1 MTKNTRHL
9 KFGGEGM
16 YVILIYDISIE
27 NGGAKVWRNVFKIC
41 KKYLTHVQK
50 SVFEG
55 EITPAL
61 LVKLRMELDKYIRDD
76 QDSVIVFS
84 SRQQRW
90 LEKEFWGLTDEKT
103 SNFF

>member
-1 MTKNTRHL
+1 MTKNMKDL
-9 KFGGEGM
+9 KFGGEYM
-16 YVILIYDISIE
+16 YVILIYDISVE
-27 NGGAKVWRNVFKIC
+27 SGGAKVWRNVFKIC

-61 LVKLRMELDKYIRDD
+61 LVKLRMELDNYIR
-76 QDSVIVFS
+76 QDVDFVILFS
-84 SRQQRW
+84 SRQQKW
-90 LEKEFWGLTDEKT
+90 LEKEFWGLADEKT

>member
-1 MTKNTRHL
+1 
-9 KFGGEGM
+9 
-16 YVILIYDISIE
+16 
-27 NGGAKVWRNVFKIC
+27 
-41 KKYLTHVQK
+41 
-50 SVFEG
+50 
-55 EITPAL
+55 ITPAL

>member
-1 MTKNTRHL
+1 
-9 KFGGEGM
+9 M

-27 NGGAKVWRNVFKIC
+27 NGGTKVWRNVFKIC

-90 LEKEFWGLTDEKT
+90 LEKEVWGLTDEKT

>member
-1 MTKNTRHL
+1 
-9 KFGGEGM
+9 M
-16 YVILIYDISIE
+16 YIILIYDIAMD
-27 NGGAKVWRNVFKIC
+27 NGGPKVTRNIFKIC

-61 LVKLRMELDKYIRDD
+61 LAKLRMELDQYIRDEE
-76 QDSVIVFS
+76 DSVIVFS
-84 SRQQRW
+84 SRNERW
-90 LEKEFWGLTDEKT
+90 LEKEFWGVADEKT

>member
-1 MTKNTRHL
+1 MIKLTAVL
-9 KFGGEGM
+9 KYGGEKM
-16 YVILIYDISIE
+16 YVILIYDIE
-27 NGGAKVWRNVFKIC
+27 ADKGGAKVSRNIFKIC

-61 LVKLRMELDKYIRDD
+61 LAKLRAELKVFIRKD
-76 QDSVIVFS
+76 QDSVVLFVT
-84 SRQQRW
+84 RQQKW
-90 LEKEFWGLTDEKT
+90 LTKEFWGVLDEKT

>member
-1 MTKNTRHL
+1 MIKNTKHL
-9 KFGGEGM
+9 KFGGEYM

-27 NGGAKVWRNVFKIC
+27 NDGAKVWRNVFKIC
-41 KKYLTHVQK
+41 KKYLTHVRK

-55 EITPAL
+55 EITSAL

-84 SRQQRW
+84 SRQQKW
-90 LEKEFWGLTDEKT
+90 LEKDFWGLTDEKT

>member
-1 MTKNTRHL
+1 
-9 KFGGEGM
+9 M
-16 YVILIYDISIE
+16 YIILIYDIAMD
-27 NGGAKVWRNVFKIC
+27 NGGPKVTRNTFKIC

-61 LVKLRMELDKYIRDD
+61 LAKLRMELDQYIRDEE
-76 QDSVIVFS
+76 DSVIVFS
-84 SRQQRW
+84 SRNERW
-90 LEKEFWGLTDEKT
+90 LEKEFWGVADEKT

>member
-1 MTKNTRHL
+1 
-9 KFGGEGM
+9 M

-55 EITPAL
+55 EITPAF

-90 LEKEFWGLTDEKT
+90 LEKEFWGLTTDEKT

>member
-1 MTKNTRHL
+1 
-9 KFGGEGM
+9 M
-16 YVILIYDISIE
+16 YIILIYDIAQD
-27 NGGAKVWRNVFKIC
+27 NGGAKVSRNIFKTC

-61 LVKLRMELDKYIRDD
+61 LVKLRMELDKYIRDEE
-76 QDSVIVFS
+76 DSVIVFS
-84 SRQQRW
+84 SRQERW
-90 LEKEFWGLTDEKT
+90 LEKEFWGVADEKT

>member
-1 MTKNTRHL
+1 MVVK
-9 KFGGEGM
+9 M
-16 YVILIYDISIE
+16 YIILIYDIVLDE
-27 NGGAKVWRNVFKIC
+27 GGSRASRNIFKIC

-61 LVKLRMELDKYIRDD
+61 LQKLKLELNRYIRKDK
-76 QDSVIVFS
+76 DSVIIFK
-84 SRQQRW
+84 SREQKW
-90 LEKEFWGLTDEKT
+90 LKKEFWGQEDEKT

>member
-1 MTKNTRHL
+1 
-9 KFGGEGM
+9 M
-16 YVILIYDISIE
+16 YIILIYDITMD
-27 NGGAKVWRNVFKIC
+27 NGGPKVSRNIFKIC

-61 LVKLRMELDKYIRDD
+61 LAKLRMELDQYIRDEE
-76 QDSVIVFS
+76 DSVIVFS
-84 SRQQRW
+84 SRNERW
-90 LEKEFWGLTDEKT
+90 LEKEFWGVADEKT

>member
-1 MTKNTRHL
+1 
-9 KFGGEGM
+9 M
-16 YVILIYDISIE
+16 YIILIYDIVLDE
-27 NGGAKVWRNVFKIC
+27 GGSRASRNIFKVC

-61 LVKLRMELDKYIRDD
+61 LQKLKFELNKYIRKDK
-76 QDSVIVFS
+76 DSVIIFK
-84 SRQQRW
+84 SREQRW
-90 LEKEFWGLTDEKT
+90 LKKEFWGQEDEKT

>member
-1 MTKNTRHL
+1 MIKNTKHL

-16 YVILIYDISIE
+16 YVNLIYDISIE

-41 KKYLTHVQK
+41 KKNLTHVQK

>member
-1 MTKNTRHL
+1 MIKNTKHL
-9 KFGGEGM
+9 KFGSEDM

>member
-1 MTKNTRHL
+1 
-9 KFGGEGM
+9 M

-27 NGGAKVWRNVFKIC
+27 NGAKVWRNVFKIC

>member
-1 MTKNTRHL
+1 MIKNTKHL

-16 YVILIYDISIE
+16 YVNLIYDISIE

-55 EITPAL
+55 EITPVL

-76 QDSVIVFS
+76 KDSVIVFS

-90 LEKEFWGLTDEKT
+90 LEKEF
-103 SNFF
+103 

>member
-1 MTKNTRHL
+1 
-9 KFGGEGM
+9 M
-16 YVILIYDISIE
+16 YIILIYDIAQD
-27 NGGAKVWRNVFKIC
+27 NGGAKVSRNIFKIC

-61 LVKLRMELDKYIRDD
+61 LAKLRIELDKYIRDEE
-76 QDSVIVFS
+76 DSIIVFS
-84 SRQQRW
+84 SRQERW
-90 LEKEFWGLTDEKT
+90 LEKEFWGVPDEKT

>member
-1 MTKNTRHL
+1 
-9 KFGGEGM
+9 M
-16 YVILIYDISIE
+16 YIILIYDIAQD
-27 NGGAKVWRNVFKIC
+27 NGGAKVSPNIFKTC

-61 LVKLRMELDKYIRDD
+61 LVKLRMELDKYIRDEE
-76 QDSVIVFS
+76 DSVIVFS
-84 SRQQRW
+84 SRQERW
-90 LEKEFWGLTDEKT
+90 LEKEFWGVADEKT

>member
-1 MTKNTRHL
+1 MKAS
-9 KFGGEGM
+9 KFGGEYM
-16 YVILIYDISIE
+16 YVILIYDISVE

-41 KKYLTHVQK
+41 KRYLTHVQK

-61 LVKLRMELDKYIRDD
+61 LVKLRMELDKYIRSDM
-76 QDSVIVFS
+76 DSVIVFS
-84 SRQQRW
+84 SRQQKW
-90 LEKEFWGLTDEKT
+90 LEKEFWGLADEKT